1 MAGAGKLPGAGGTY
15 KGSRRLTLRPPTLY
29 HEEWSDD
36 GAVRPVMGAERAVLR
51 PIAGRGI
58 TRSPPELRF
67 CAPRFALPM
76 RINFY
81 PMQAIAVQPP
91 WAGEDVW
98 YPSLVLD
105 YVEGR
110 SLSIGAPLS
119 RRQEVLVPP
128 GTRVRLQLALPDG
141 LRRFSAVVMERH
153 ETSPPSIELTW
164 PEDFQRIQRRDN
176 VRVDAT
182 LRVQVC
188 RVRDDESRGPPM
200 FGVTS
205 DISAGGVR
213 IRLAEP
219 IEILSTVELVL
230 TFPGEVEHRCDAR
243 VLRRGELTQ
252 AVTDMRHWMAL
263 EFTNITETV
272 RREVTRLV
280 FDLQREQLRKG
291 VA

>member
-1 MAGAGKLPGAGGTY
+1 
-15 KGSRRLTLRPPTLY
+15 
-29 HEEWSDD
+29 
-36 GAVRPVMGAERAVLR
+36 
-51 PIAGRGI
+51 
-58 TRSPPELRF
+58 
-67 CAPRFALPM
+67 M

-91 WAGEDVW
+91 WAGEDTW

-105 YVEGR
+105 YAEGK
-110 SLSIGAPLS
+110 SLTIGAPLS
-119 RRQEVLVPP
+119 RREEVLIPP

-141 LRRFSAVVMERH
+141 LRRFTAVVRDRQAS
-153 ETSPPSIELTW
+153 SPPSLELTW

-182 LRVQVC
+182 LRVEVC
-188 RVRDDESRGPPM
+188 RILPDESRGSPI

-205 DISAGGVR
+205 DISAGGTR

-219 IEILSTVELVL
+219 IEMMTDVELL
-230 TFPGEVEHRCDAR
+230 FTFPGDVEYRCDAR

-252 AVTDMRHWMAL
+252 AVTDLRYWMAL
-263 EFTNITETV
+263 EFTNITEVV
-272 RREVTRLV
+272 RREITRLV
-280 FDLQREQLRKG
+280 FDLQREQIRKG

>member
-1 MAGAGKLPGAGGTY
+1 
-15 KGSRRLTLRPPTLY
+15 
-29 HEEWSDD
+29 
-36 GAVRPVMGAERAVLR
+36 
-51 PIAGRGI
+51 
-58 TRSPPELRF
+58 
-67 CAPRFALPM
+67 M

-98 YPSLVLD
+98 YPSVVLD
-105 YVEGR
+105 YAEGK
-110 SLSIGAPLS
+110 SLQIGAPLS
-119 RRQEVLVPP
+119 RRQEVLIPP

-141 LRRFSAVVMERH
+141 LRRFSAVVRDRLP
-153 ETSPPSIELTW
+153 TSPPSLELTW

-188 RVRDDESRGPPM
+188 RVRKDDSRGPPL

-219 IEILSTVELVL
+219 IEILTKVELL
-230 TFPGEVEHRCDAR
+230 MTFPGDVEHRCDAR

-252 AVTDMRHWMAL
+252 AVTDLRHWMAL
-263 EFTNITETV
+263 EFTEITEVV
-272 RREVTRLV
+272 RREITRLV
-280 FDLQREQLRKG
+280 FELQREQLRKG

>member
-1 MAGAGKLPGAGGTY
+1 
-15 KGSRRLTLRPPTLY
+15 
-29 HEEWSDD
+29 
-36 GAVRPVMGAERAVLR
+36 MG
-51 PIAGRGI
+51 
-58 TRSPPELRF
+58 
-67 CAPRFALPM
+67 
-76 RINFY
+76 INFY

-105 YVEGR
+105 YEEGR
-110 SLSIGAPLS
+110 SLTVGAPLS
-119 RRQEVLVPP
+119 RRQEVLIPP
-128 GTRVRLQLALPDG
+128 GTRVRLQLALRDG
-141 LRRFSAVVMERH
+141 LRRFTAVVRQRVAS
-153 ETSPPSIELTW
+153 TGSPSLVLSW

-188 RVRDDESRGPPM
+188 RIREDESRGPPL
-200 FGVTS
+200 FGLTA

-213 IRLAEP
+213 VRLAEP
-219 IEILSTVELVL
+219 IEILSAVELVF
-230 TFPGEVEHRCDAR
+230 TFPDEVEHRCDAK

-252 AVTDMRHWMAL
+252 AVTDLRYWMAL
-263 EFTNITETV
+263 EFTNISEVV
-272 RREVTRLV
+272 RREITRLV

>member
-1 MAGAGKLPGAGGTY
+1 
-15 KGSRRLTLRPPTLY
+15 
-29 HEEWSDD
+29 
-36 GAVRPVMGAERAVLR
+36 
-51 PIAGRGI
+51 
-58 TRSPPELRF
+58 
-67 CAPRFALPM
+67 M

-91 WAGEDVW
+91 WAGEDIW

-105 YVEGR
+105 YAEEKT
-110 SLSIGAPLS
+110 LTIGAPLS
-119 RRQEVLVPP
+119 RRQEVLIPP

-141 LRRFSAVVMERH
+141 LRRFTAVIRERH
-153 ETSPPSIELTW
+153 PTSPPSLELTW

-182 LRVQVC
+182 LRVQVN
-188 RVRDDESRGPPM
+188 RIRDDDSRGPPL

-213 IRLAEP
+213 IRMAEP
-219 IEILSTVELVL
+219 IEILTSVELVF
-230 TFPGEVEHRCDAR
+230 TFPGDVEYRCDAR

-252 AVTDMRHWMAL
+252 AVTELRHWMAL
-263 EFTNITETV
+263 EFTNITEVV

-280 FDLQREQLRKG
+280 FDLQREQIRKG